1 MRALAVALLLSVPL
15 TAGDKSSLEKAVELF
30 RSPDAGKREAGSQLA
45 EREVR
50 RLLAPLFKALKE
62 DDPEVRRRARWVLL
76 SLVPDGTP
84 ESRET
89 RDAAIQRRAA
99 WALHRQQQAAA
110 GRADLIRKANQLL
123 AVFGIRRGASH
134 MTGFR
139 VLRVQRD
146 TQAARLGLRMGDS
159 VFRLNGQAV
168 ATVHDVLAALGDK
181 PDWSRITVTVLRDG
195 QFVRLSNK

>member
-76 SLVPDGTP
+76 SLMPDGTP

>member
-50 RLLAPLFKALKE
+50 RLLAPLLKALKE

-76 SLVPDGTP
+76 SLMPDGTP

-168 ATVHDVLAALGDK
+168 ATVHDVLAARGDK
-181 PDWSRITVTVLRDG
+181 PDGSRITVTVFRDG